1 MASYSLGKV
10 WNDTQCN
17 KENEM
22 VRFTMKMIEEKQADT
37 IVLVACDGYFGTC
50 SIAGAYNKL
59 II

>member
-22 VRFTMKMIEEKQADT
+22 VRFKMKMIEDKQADT

-50 SIAGAYNKL
+50 SIARAYNKL

>member
-17 KENEM
+17 EENEM
-22 VRFTMKMIEEKQADT
+22 VRFTMKMIEDKQADT

>member
-10 WNDTQCN
+10 IY
-17 KENEM
+17 NEK
-22 VRFTMKMIEEKQADT
+22 FTMKMIEDKQADT